1 MDKQEVL
8 DKLAAGTLTRRELH
22 KALASLGL
30 AAVTVPLIPGRAQ
43 AAEAVHYFTWGGYD
57 LPDIHQDYVGKY
69 GAPPTYS
76 LFGEEEEAFQK
87 MRAGFI
93 PDIAHPCTYS
103 VGRWRDSG
111 LMQPIDTARLKNYPD
126 VWDELR
132 EIKIAHADGATWFI
146 PFDWGN
152 SSVLFRTDLV
162 DPKYQEE
169 ESWTILFDERYKGRL
184 GVYDAVDGAV
194 IVAAL
199 VEGIENPFDMSD
211 EEIEIVRKRLV
222 AQRPLLRFY
231 WTDQTSVEQ
240 GLASGELVAAYA
252 WNASVTLL
260 KEQGLSVQYMNPKE
274 GILTWVCGMMM
285 LKDGPGD
292 EQAKYDFIDAM
303 LAPDSGRWLIDEYGY
318 GHSNRKAF
326 DLVDKERL
334 VELGISSPQALFAQG
349 VFFQEIPP
357 TKREKYIQMFEEVKA
372 GG

>member
-1 MDKQEVL
+1 MDKHEIL
-8 DKLAAGTLTRRELH
+8 DKLAAGTLSRRQFN

-30 AAVTVPLIPGRAQ
+30 AAVTVPLIPRRGQ
-43 AAEAVHYFTWGGYD
+43 AAEEIHYFTWGGYD
-57 LPDIHQDYVGKY
+57 LPDIHQGYVGKY
-69 GAPPTYS
+69 GGPPQYS
-76 LFGEEEEAFQK
+76 LFGEEEEAFAK

-93 PDIAHPCTYS
+93 PDVAHPCTYS
-103 VGRWRDSG
+103 VGRWRDAD
-111 LMQPIDTARLKNYPD
+111 LMKPIDTARLEHYPD
-126 VWDELR
+126 IWDDLR
-132 EIKIAHADGATWFI
+132 ELKIAHAEGTTWFV

-152 SSVLFRTDLV
+152 SSVLYRTDLV
-162 DPKYQEE
+162 DQKYQEE
-169 ESWTILFDERYKGRL
+169 ESWTILFDEDYKGRL

-199 VEGIENPFDMSD
+199 VQGVKDPFAMTD
-211 EEIEIVRKRLV
+211 EEIGAIRKLLTE
-222 AQRPLLRFY
+222 QRPLLRFY
-231 WTDQTSVEQ
+231 WTDQTSIEQ

-252 WNASVTLL
+252 WNSSVTLL
-260 KEQGLSVQYMNPKE
+260 KEQGVPVKYMNPKE

-303 LAPDSGRWLIDEYGY
+303 LAPESGRWLIDEYGY

-326 DLVDKERL
+326 DLVSKERL
-334 VELGISSPQALFAQG
+334 VELGISSPKDLFAQG

-357 TKREKYIQMFEEVKA
+357 EIRQKYIEMFEEVKA